1 MQIRQL
7 TDQEFDERVELSM
20 YAFQYE
26 LAAEEMTEV
35 RSRFKPEETWG
46 VFIQNRLAAQLTLI
60 PLQIY
65 LHGKTFSMG
74 GIASVSTWPEFRR
87 QGLVAHLLTHAM
99 ELMKENG
106 QTISFLTPFAFD
118 FYRKYGWE
126 TYIDYKRYEIETA
139 LFPKRKE
146 TGGHVEQHTGNIELL
161 SGIYE
166 EYASCY
172 NGTLRRTKEWWETS
186 VFRRKKGHAAVYFQE
201 NGTPGGYMLYQVKQR
216 ELTIHEFVFLD
227 EEARQGLWTFL
238 ANHDSMVDKAIITAP
253 VDDALPFL
261 LPNPRIKQEII
272 PYFMARIV
280 DVKSFL
286 EQYPFQSSHTAS
298 EWVLDIK
305 DEHAPWNNG
314 HWHLIVT
321 ENGKAAVN
329 RWEHQQKESLPILSC
344 DIQTLTAM
352 MIGYQRPKDLQRY
365 SRLIGK
371 DEQIEQLEAILS
383 ATTTYLLDFF

>member
-139 LFPKRKE
+139 LLPKRKE
-146 TGGHVEQHTGNIELL
+146 TGGHVEQRTGNIELL

-166 EYASCY
+166 EYASRY
-172 NGTLRRTKEWWETS
+172 NGTLRRTKEWWETL
-186 VFRRKKGHAAVYFQE
+186 VLRRKKRTCSCLFSR
-201 NGTPGGYMLYQVKQR
+201 K
-216 ELTIHEFVFLD
+216 
-227 EEARQGLWTFL
+227 W
-238 ANHDSMVDKAIITAP
+238 
-253 VDDALPFL
+253 
-261 LPNPRIKQEII
+261 
-272 PYFMARIV
+272 
-280 DVKSFL
+280 
-286 EQYPFQSSHTAS
+286 SS
-298 EWVLDIK
+298 
-305 DEHAPWNNG
+305 
-314 HWHLIVT
+314 
-321 ENGKAAVN
+321 
-329 RWEHQQKESLPILSC
+329 
-344 DIQTLTAM
+344 
-352 MIGYQRPKDLQRY
+352 
-365 SRLIGK
+365 
-371 DEQIEQLEAILS
+371 
-383 ATTTYLLDFF
+383 